1 MPTYGLPEL
10 NGEKRVSTMSAVSII
25 RVYIAIILTLNP
37 VTNREVLAKLSNVI
51 WQCGRSKKHF
61 YKQN

>member
-51 WQCGRSKKHF
+51 
-61 YKQN
+61 